1 MRVRA
6 LFAKIEEIL
15 DVIRICRYFSLLFLL
30 LFCIQFADAQS
41 GFDVN
46 VGFGAAQDKSLGSV
60 DINTLNPCTSA
71 SAATCATTPD
81 LKGFML
87 GFGGNLML
95 WKHLGIGGE
104 VKVEPAR
111 QDYLVFQQQAAGQ
124 FGDVLQ
130 SRVTF
135 FDINGI
141 YQPVSTKRAALQLV
155 GGLGA
160 ANVKFY
166 EHLSSSSS
174 VLGNSNQ
181 TQFFGSSNHFQLH
194 GGLGVQIYLTDHVF
208 IRPQFDVH
216 FVRNFSQYG
225 RNLVTS
231 EMLWL
236 GYSFGDRP

>member
-1 MRVRA
+1 M
-6 LFAKIEEIL
+6 
-15 DVIRICRYFSLLFLL
+15 IRICRYFSLPFLL
-30 LFCIQFADAQS
+30 LICIQFADAQS

-46 VGFGAAQDKSLGSV
+46 VGFGAAQNKSLGAV
-60 DINTLNPCTSA
+60 DINTLNSCS
-71 SAATCATTPD
+71 SAASTTCASTPD
-81 LKGFML
+81 LNAFML
-87 GFGGNLML
+87 GFGANLML

-135 FDINGI
+135 YDFNGI
-141 YQPVSTKRAALQLV
+141 FQPISSKRAALQFS
-155 GGLGA
+155 GGIGG

-194 GGLGVQIYLTDHVF
+194 GGVGVQIYLTDHIF

-216 FVRNFSQYG
+216 FVHNFSQYG
-225 RNLVTS
+225 RDVVPS
-231 EMLWL
+231 EMVWL